1 MKRFVMLALAGFF
14 IALLLPAL
22 GFAAEAAAPAA
33 IDFRPLVSTLV
44 EVLTGA
50 VAAFGLWLGALLRN
64 KLKIEADSAAAQ
76 ALDRAIANG
85 IAYGAAKVQD
95 LVTANLPPLRVQN
108 ELLASAGAYVI
119 GTMPDTIKRFGLT
132 PDKVQQ
138 LVLARLPG
146 GLMPPAGG
154 NPTTGAAP

>member
-1 MKRFVMLALAGFF
+1 MKHLVMLALAGFF

-33 IDFRPLVSTLV
+33 IDLRPLVSTLV

-50 VAAFGLWLGALLRN
+50 VAALGLWLGKLLLA

-85 IAYGAAKVQD
+85 ITYGATKVQD
-95 LVTANLPPLRVQN
+95 LLTANLPPLRVQN
-108 ELLASAGAYVI
+108 ELLASASAYVVE
-119 GTMPDTIKRFGLT
+119 TMPDTIKRFGLT

-146 GLMPPAGG
+146 GLMPPAGS